1 MLPFSFEWV
10 WDASH
15 LVFHGWLWFA
25 LNVIGAAMTYCVGK
39 AIYDTIKGKGSEHH

>member
-15 LVFHGWLWFA
+15 FVFHGWLWFA
-25 LNVIGAAMTYCVGK
+25 LNVIGIAMTYCIIK
-39 AIYDTIKGKGSEHH
+39 AVYDTVKGKGSDHH